1 MPLKFLTWNSHPL
14 DFSRILVTV
23 ILISIIVIILIVIV
37 ITRLKYSREMKKKEK
52 KNKHKYKKMYN
63 THIIHITDPLVTLSY
78 IPNMSF
84 IFHF

>member
-37 ITRLKYSREMKKKEK
+37 ITRLKYSREMRENKKKTNINTK
-52 KNKHKYKKMYN
+52 KC
-63 THIIHITDPLVTLSY
+63 IIHI
-78 IPNMSF
+78 
-84 IFHF
+84 

>member
-37 ITRLKYSREMKKKEK
+37 ITRLKYSREMREKKKQTNINTK
-52 KNKHKYKKMYN
+52 KC
-63 THIIHITDPLVTLSY
+63 IIHI
-78 IPNMSF
+78 
-84 IFHF
+84 